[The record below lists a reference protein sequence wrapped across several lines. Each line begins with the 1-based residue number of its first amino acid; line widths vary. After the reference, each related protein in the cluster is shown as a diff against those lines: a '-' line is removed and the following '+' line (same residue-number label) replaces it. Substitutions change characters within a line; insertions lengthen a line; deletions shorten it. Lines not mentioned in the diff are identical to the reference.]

1 MRQAQMTLGTRRSQY
16 YRTHRASGPSPL
28 GTLTGLFETLQQWL
42 ELWQQRRALSLLD
55 DRMLKDVGLNKID
68 VDREMQKPF
77 WQI

>member
-1 MRQAQMTLGTRRSQY
+1 
-16 YRTHRASGPSPL
+16 
-28 GTLTGLFETLQQWL
+28 LTGLFETLQQWL